1 MTGADGAGHASAVGV
16 ALRPA
21 ANALNALCAA
31 AIAAALAAPVHG
43 QVSSYPE
50 DLLER
55 IRQAADDV
63 PGAPPQSINY
73 IKFAESRRTIA
84 AVIDGG
90 SDEPFVSARTAFQ
103 VVYPDG
109 SLMID
114 AGMDEAVHRFYG
126 FGRDEP
132 YWQDRNDRVQAA
144 LSAANLI
151 VVTHE
156 HGDHVAGILRS
167 PDRDAIA
174 AKAIL
179 TEAQVRTLVTAPQLP
194 EIRITEQQAS
204 EYLVVDYRRYLPV
217 APGVVLVKAAGHT
230 PGHQMVY
237 VRLAQGT
244 EYLFIGDIGWLI
256 DNVTD
261 LKLRPAET
269 IARIGED
276 PEALMSQLVWL
287 KSVAEQGAVLVPS
300 HDDRLLNRYADEG
313 LLGNDVVLPADGD

>member
-1 MTGADGAGHASAVGV
+1 MAV
-16 ALRPA
+16 L
-21 ANALNALCAA
+21 AA
-31 AIAAALAAPVHG
+31 AFAAPVHG
-43 QVSSYPE
+43 QVSDYPE

-55 IRQAADDV
+55 VRQAADDV
-63 PGAPPQSINY
+63 PGAPPESINF
-73 IKFAESRRTIA
+73 IKFAESHRTFA
-84 AVIDGG
+84 AVIEGG
-90 SDEPFVSARTAFQ
+90 TDEPFVSARTAFQ

-132 YWQDRNDRVQAA
+132 YWPDRYDRVQAA
-144 LSAANLI
+144 LAAANLI

-156 HGDHVAGILRS
+156 HGDHVAGILRG

-179 TEAQVRTLVTAPQLP
+179 TEAQVRTLTTAPQLP
-194 EIRITEQQAS
+194 EIGITEQQADD
-204 EYLVVDYRRYLPV
+204 YRIVDYRLYLAV
-217 APGVVLVKAAGHT
+217 APGVVLIKAPGHT

-237 VRLAQGT
+237 VRVAEGA
-244 EYLFIGDIGWLI
+244 EFLFIGDVGWLLE
-256 DNVTD
+256 NVTE
-261 LKLRPAET
+261 LRLRPAET

-287 KSVAEQGAVLVPS
+287 RDLADQGVVLVPS
-300 HDDRLLNRYADEG
+300 HDDRLLSRYAMEG
-313 LLGNDVVLPADGD
+313 LLGSDFVLPPGEG